1 MGTKTTAAIKEI
13 TEGEEE
19 QEECEAK
26 MAGEATTF
34 QHLILI
40 MEEEGTKMDSLI
52 IEVEIKITKINN
64 NNNNIKTSWAEASS
78 NKINLRIK
86 TRSNKTIKHK
96 CADILNSVSI
106 YIIFIINKIIEF
118 ILITKESFFIDMK
131 LIINFFLNFRRKL

>member
-13 TEGEEE
+13 TEEGEE
-19 QEECEAK
+19 QEEWEAK

-64 NNNNIKTSWAEASS
+64 NNNIKTSWAEASN
-78 NKINLRIK
+78 NKTNLRIK

-106 YIIFIINKIIEF
+106 YLIFIINKIIEF

>member
-1 MGTKTTAAIKEI
+1 
-13 TEGEEE
+13 
-19 QEECEAK
+19 

-64 NNNNIKTSWAEASS
+64 NNNIKTSWAEASN
-78 NKINLRIK
+78 NKTNLRIK